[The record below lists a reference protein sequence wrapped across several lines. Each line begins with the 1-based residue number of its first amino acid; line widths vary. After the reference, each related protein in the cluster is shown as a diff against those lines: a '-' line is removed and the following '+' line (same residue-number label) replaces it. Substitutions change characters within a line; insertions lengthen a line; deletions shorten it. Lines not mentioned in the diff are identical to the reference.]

1 MGNKVATELLSK
13 YKVEQ
18 KQRIIGAFALV
29 YWLLSFWWERFAF
42 YEGAAEARPV
52 THIVIKLLT
61 LITVYLTALFFTN
74 AVQGFKARGA
84 AAQTLIYALPL
95 FIIVTGFWAV
105 CGAYPFTA
113 GDQFNILESA
123 RYYETMKGFFNYWT
137 MYIPMIAMNI
147 APFPAFAVVFKIW
160 LMSLAAGYCVYR
172 LVRVTG
178 SKLSFLLYLPFLLP
192 PGLYQSYSIH
202 RCPMYAV
209 LYLLYACVLTCDH
222 LEKKTIGT
230 GKFLLLSFMTAV
242 LTQWRSEGIYLLV
255 LGPVL
260 LYFTYKP
267 TLDAKKKAAALAAM
281 LLVQLAVY
289 LPSAFDKE
297 ENGHRALPFFEYL
310 ITSME
315 RNGLD
320 KEKNAADLA
329 IVNRYISVDAIH
341 ELNER
346 QGDYNYND
354 NIIIYY
360 GLVPGATDQDKVD
373 FQNAVIR
380 LMIHNPLVYIRSQIG
395 AWLHISNAFQYERT
409 LDYAANIFKNLYVP
423 TAWLIGLWVYMLVK
437 KQWCYWFITS
447 GHLCHM
453 AITTALLPAAYFKY
467 YYSEYMY
474 AALTATLAV
483 CFLVKRHR
491 EKKSRTE
498 A

>member
-29 YWLLSFWWERFAF
+29 YWLLSSWWERFAF

-52 THIVIKLLT
+52 THIVIKLIT
-61 LITVYLTALFFTN
+61 LITIYLMALFFTN
-74 AVQGFKARGA
+74 AAQGFKSRGA
-84 AAQTLIYALPL
+84 AAQTFMYALPL

-105 CGAYPFTA
+105 SDAYPFTV

-147 APFPAFAVVFKIW
+147 APFPAFTVVFKIW
-160 LMSLAAGYCVYR
+160 LMSLAAGYCIYR
-172 LVRVTG
+172 IMRVTE
-178 SKLSFLLYLPFLLP
+178 SKLSFLLYLP
-192 PGLYQSYSIH
+192 S
-202 RCPMYAV
+202 A
-209 LYLLYACVLTCDH
+209 
-222 LEKKTIGT
+222 
-230 GKFLLLSFMTAV
+230 
-242 LTQWRSEGIYLLV
+242 
-255 LGPVL
+255 
-260 LYFTYKP
+260 
-267 TLDAKKKAAALAAM
+267 LDR
-281 LLVQLAVY
+281 
-289 LPSAFDKE
+289 D
-297 ENGHRALPFFEYL
+297 ENAHRALPFFEYL

-320 KEKNAADLA
+320 KEKNAEDLA
-329 IVNRYISVDAIH
+329 IVDRYISVEAIH

-354 NIIIYY
+354 NIIIYS

-409 LDYAANIFKNLYVP
+409 LDYASNIFKNLYVP
-423 TAWLIGLWVYMLVK
+423 TAWLIGLWVYLLVK

-453 AITTALLPAAYFKY
+453 AITTALLPASYFKY

-483 CFLVKRHR
+483 CFLVKRRR
-491 EKKSRTE
+491 EKKNRTG

>member
-1 MGNKVATELLSK
+1 
-13 YKVEQ
+13 
-18 KQRIIGAFALV
+18 
-29 YWLLSFWWERFAF
+29 
-42 YEGAAEARPV
+42 
-52 THIVIKLLT
+52 
-61 LITVYLTALFFTN
+61 
-74 AVQGFKARGA
+74 
-84 AAQTLIYALPL
+84 
-95 FIIVTGFWAV
+95 
-105 CGAYPFTA
+105 
-113 GDQFNILESA
+113 
-123 RYYETMKGFFNYWT
+123 
-137 MYIPMIAMNI
+137 
-147 APFPAFAVVFKIW
+147 
-160 LMSLAAGYCVYR
+160 
-172 LVRVTG
+172 
-178 SKLSFLLYLPFLLP
+178 
-192 PGLYQSYSIH
+192 
-202 RCPMYAV
+202 
-209 LYLLYACVLTCDH
+209 
-222 LEKKTIGT
+222 
-230 GKFLLLSFMTAV
+230 MTAV

-260 LYFTYKP
+260 LYFTYMP
-267 TLDAKKKAAALAAM
+267 ALNAKKKAAALAAM

-423 TAWLIGLWVYMLVK
+423 TAWL
-437 KQWCYWFITS
+437 S
-447 GHLCHM
+447 GCGYTCL
-453 AITTALLPAAYFKY
+453 
-467 YYSEYMY
+467 
-474 AALTATLAV
+474 
-483 CFLVKRHR
+483 
-491 EKKSRTE
+491 
-498 A
+498 

>member
-1 MGNKVATELLSK
+1 MH
-13 YKVEQ
+13 
-18 KQRIIGAFALV
+18 
-29 YWLLSFWWERFAF
+29 WLLSSWWERFAF

-52 THIVIKLLT
+52 THIVIKLIT
-61 LITVYLTALFFTN
+61 LITIYLMALFFTN
-74 AVQGFKARGA
+74 AAQGFKSRGA
-84 AAQTLIYALPL
+84 AAQTFMYALPL
-95 FIIVTGFWAV
+95 FIIVAGFWAV
-105 CGAYPFTA
+105 SGAYPFTV
-113 GDQFNILESA
+113 GDQVNILESA

-147 APFPAFAVVFKIW
+147 APFPAFTVVFKIW
-160 LMSLAAGYCVYR
+160 LMSLAAGYCIYR
-172 LVRVTG
+172 IMRVTE
-178 SKLSFLLYLPFLLP
+178 SKLSFLLYLP
-192 PGLYQSYSIH
+192 S
-202 RCPMYAV
+202 A
-209 LYLLYACVLTCDH
+209 
-222 LEKKTIGT
+222 
-230 GKFLLLSFMTAV
+230 
-242 LTQWRSEGIYLLV
+242 
-255 LGPVL
+255 
-260 LYFTYKP
+260 
-267 TLDAKKKAAALAAM
+267 LDR
-281 LLVQLAVY
+281 
-289 LPSAFDKE
+289 D
-297 ENGHRALPFFEYL
+297 ENAHRALPFFEYL

-320 KEKNAADLA
+320 KEKNAEDLA
-329 IVNRYISVDAIH
+329 IVDRYISVEAIH

-354 NIIIYY
+354 NIIIYS

-423 TAWLIGLWVYMLVK
+423 TAWLIGLWVYLLVK

-453 AITTALLPAAYFKY
+453 AITTALLPASYFKY

-483 CFLVKRHR
+483 CFLVKRRR
-491 EKKSRTE
+491 EKKNRTG

>member
-1 MGNKVATELLSK
+1 
-13 YKVEQ
+13 
-18 KQRIIGAFALV
+18 
-29 YWLLSFWWERFAF
+29 
-42 YEGAAEARPV
+42 
-52 THIVIKLLT
+52 
-61 LITVYLTALFFTN
+61 
-74 AVQGFKARGA
+74 
-84 AAQTLIYALPL
+84 
-95 FIIVTGFWAV
+95 
-105 CGAYPFTA
+105 
-113 GDQFNILESA
+113 
-123 RYYETMKGFFNYWT
+123 
-137 MYIPMIAMNI
+137 
-147 APFPAFAVVFKIW
+147 
-160 LMSLAAGYCVYR
+160 
-172 LVRVTG
+172 
-178 SKLSFLLYLPFLLP
+178 
-192 PGLYQSYSIH
+192 
-202 RCPMYAV
+202 
-209 LYLLYACVLTCDH
+209 
-222 LEKKTIGT
+222 
-230 GKFLLLSFMTAV
+230 
-242 LTQWRSEGIYLLV
+242 
-255 LGPVL
+255 
-260 LYFTYKP
+260 
-267 TLDAKKKAAALAAM
+267 
-281 LLVQLAVY
+281 
-289 LPSAFDKE
+289 
-297 ENGHRALPFFEYL
+297 
-310 ITSME
+310 ME

-320 KEKNAADLA
+320 KEKNAADLS
-329 IVNRYISVDAIH
+329 IVNRYISVEAIH

-423 TAWLIGLWVYMLVK
+423 TAWLIGLWIYMLVK

>member
-1 MGNKVATELLSK
+1 
-13 YKVEQ
+13 
-18 KQRIIGAFALV
+18 
-29 YWLLSFWWERFAF
+29 
-42 YEGAAEARPV
+42 
-52 THIVIKLLT
+52 
-61 LITVYLTALFFTN
+61 
-74 AVQGFKARGA
+74 
-84 AAQTLIYALPL
+84 
-95 FIIVTGFWAV
+95 
-105 CGAYPFTA
+105 
-113 GDQFNILESA
+113 
-123 RYYETMKGFFNYWT
+123 
-137 MYIPMIAMNI
+137 
-147 APFPAFAVVFKIW
+147 
-160 LMSLAAGYCVYR
+160 
-172 LVRVTG
+172 
-178 SKLSFLLYLPFLLP
+178 
-192 PGLYQSYSIH
+192 
-202 RCPMYAV
+202 
-209 LYLLYACVLTCDH
+209 
-222 LEKKTIGT
+222 
-230 GKFLLLSFMTAV
+230 
-242 LTQWRSEGIYLLV
+242 
-255 LGPVL
+255 
-260 LYFTYKP
+260 
-267 TLDAKKKAAALAAM
+267 M

-409 LDYAANIFKNLYVP
+409 LDYAANIFKNLYVT

>member
-1 MGNKVATELLSK
+1 MATELLSK
-13 YKVEQ
+13 YKIEKKHRV
-18 KQRIIGAFALV
+18 IGAFALV

-74 AVQGFKARGA
+74 AVQGFKARG
-84 AAQTLIYALPL
+84 
-95 FIIVTGFWAV
+95 
-105 CGAYPFTA
+105 
-113 GDQFNILESA
+113 
-123 RYYETMKGFFNYWT
+123 
-137 MYIPMIAMNI
+137 
-147 APFPAFAVVFKIW
+147 
-160 LMSLAAGYCVYR
+160 
-172 LVRVTG
+172 
-178 SKLSFLLYLPFLLP
+178 
-192 PGLYQSYSIH
+192 
-202 RCPMYAV
+202 
-209 LYLLYACVLTCDH
+209 
-222 LEKKTIGT
+222 
-230 GKFLLLSFMTAV
+230 
-242 LTQWRSEGIYLLV
+242 
-255 LGPVL
+255 
-260 LYFTYKP
+260 
-267 TLDAKKKAAALAAM
+267 AAALAAM

-360 GLVPGATDQDKVD
+360 GLVPGATDQDKVN

-380 LMIHNPLVYIRSQIG
+380 LIIHNPLVYIRSQIG

-423 TAWLIGLWVYMLVK
+423 TAWLIGLWVYLLVK

>member
-1 MGNKVATELLSK
+1 
-13 YKVEQ
+13 
-18 KQRIIGAFALV
+18 
-29 YWLLSFWWERFAF
+29 
-42 YEGAAEARPV
+42 
-52 THIVIKLLT
+52 
-61 LITVYLTALFFTN
+61 
-74 AVQGFKARGA
+74 
-84 AAQTLIYALPL
+84 
-95 FIIVTGFWAV
+95 
-105 CGAYPFTA
+105 
-113 GDQFNILESA
+113 
-123 RYYETMKGFFNYWT
+123 
-137 MYIPMIAMNI
+137 MIAMNI

-160 LMSLAAGYCVYR
+160 LMTLAAGYCVYR

-178 SKLSFLLYLPFLLP
+178 SKLRFLLYLPFLLP

-209 LYLLYACVLTCDH
+209 LYLLYACVLICDH
-222 LEKKTIGT
+222 IEKENHRYRKIPAAQLYDRGAD
-230 GKFLLLSFMTAV
+230 AV
-242 LTQWRSEGIYLLV
+242 ALGGIYLLV

-267 TLDAKKKAAALAAM
+267 TLDAKEKKAAALAAM

-437 KQWCYWFITS
+437 SS
-447 GHLCHM
+447 G
-453 AITTALLPAAYFKY
+453 AIGLLPPGISAIWRSPRRCCQRRISSTTIPSICMPRSPRRLLSA
-467 YYSEYMY
+467 S
-474 AALTATLAV
+474 
-483 CFLVKRHR
+483 
-491 EKKSRTE
+491 S
-498 A
+498 

>member
-1 MGNKVATELLSK
+1 MGNKVATELPYK

-52 THIVIKLLT
+52 THIVIKLIT
-61 LITVYLTALFFTN
+61 LITIYLMALFFTN
-74 AVQGFKARGA
+74 AAQGFKSRGA
-84 AAQTLIYALPL
+84 AAQTFMYALPL
-95 FIIVTGFWAV
+95 FIIVAGFWAV
-105 CGAYPFTA
+105 SGAYPFTV

-160 LMSLAAGYCVYR
+160 LMSPAAGYCIYR
-172 LVRVTG
+172 IMRVTE
-178 SKLSFLLYLPFLLP
+178 SKLSFLLYLPL
-192 PGLYQSYSIH
+192 
-202 RCPMYAV
+202 A
-209 LYLLYACVLTCDH
+209 
-222 LEKKTIGT
+222 
-230 GKFLLLSFMTAV
+230 
-242 LTQWRSEGIYLLV
+242 
-255 LGPVL
+255 
-260 LYFTYKP
+260 
-267 TLDAKKKAAALAAM
+267 LDR
-281 LLVQLAVY
+281 
-289 LPSAFDKE
+289 D
-297 ENGHRALPFFEYL
+297 ENAHRALPFFEYL

-320 KEKNAADLA
+320 KEKNAEDLA
-329 IVNRYISVDAIH
+329 IVDRYISVEAIH

-354 NIIIYY
+354 NIIIYS

-423 TAWLIGLWVYMLVK
+423 TAWLIGLWVYLLVK

-447 GHLCHM
+447 DHLCHM
-453 AITTALLPAAYFKY
+453 AITTALLPASYFKY

-483 CFLVKRHR
+483 CFLVKRRR
-491 EKKSRTE
+491 EKKNRTG